1 MFRRGTRTLALSCLW
16 VFSAMAQTLPKGYAA
31 PLPDQENAVIAE
43 NRKGAKPRTV
53 APGKGLSLEEKRK
66 VRVFEEARKSV
77 VYLDASTRIQAP
89 TGDILQIPAGTG
101 TGFVWDDL
109 GHIVTNH
116 HIVVI
121 QDKQGRPLGDA
132 ETINVTLFNGR
143 AYKARMIGRSLEYDL
158 AVLQVFAPL
167 KDLKILP
174 LGTSKDLKIG
184 QSVVAIGNPFGY
196 LDQTM
201 TSGIVS
207 GLNRWLVTQFGSMVK
222 GVVQTD
228 AAINPGNSGGPL
240 LDSSGRLIGMNTAIP
255 NVTGAS
261 VGIGF
266 AIPVD
271 ALNRVVPLLIA
282 RGNLQRPPL
291 GFTSLSRLQAF
302 QLYGIERGIVV
313 ETVER
318 DSAAERAGLKGLKPQ
333 EDNKVPLMGDVILGF
348 QGEPLDADVQ
358 LADRLD
364 LLPPKTPLVFDVL
377 REGKEIKITMRPWEE
392 APKTDNL
399 SI

>member
-1 MFRRGTRTLALSCLW
+1 MDSRGRSRVILAGIFTAFVAQGAPQAKPLSTL
-16 VFSAMAQTLPKGYAA
+16 G
-31 PLPDQENAVIAE
+31 QEDAVIAE
-43 NRKGAKPRTV
+43 NRKGAKPRPIS
-53 APGKGLSLEEKRK
+53 PGKGLSAEERRK
-66 VRVFEEARKSV
+66 VRVFEEARQSV
-77 VYLDASTRIQAP
+77 VYLDASTQVKAP
-89 TGDILQIPAGTG
+89 TGDLFKIPAGTG

-121 QDKQGRPLGDA
+121 QGKEGQPLGDA
-132 ETINVTLFNGR
+132 ETINVTLCNGK
-143 AYKARMIGRSLEYDL
+143 AYKARMIGLSLEYDL

-207 GLNRWLVTQFGSMVK
+207 GVNRWLVTQFGTVVK

-271 ALNRVVPLLIA
+271 TLNRMVPLLIA
-282 RGNLQRPPL
+282 QGNMERPDL
-291 GFTSLSRLQAF
+291 GFTSLSRLSAY
-302 QLYGIERGIVV
+302 QLFGVERGIIVDGV
-313 ETVER
+313 FAG
-318 DSAAERAGLKGLKPQ
+318 SAAERAGLKGLTPQ
-333 EDNKVPLMGDVILGF
+333 EKGKPPLLGDVIVGF
-348 QGEPLDADVQ
+348 QGKPLETDIQ
-358 LADRLD
+358 LFDQLY

-377 REGKEIKITMRPWEE
+377 REGKAIKITLRPWEE
-392 APKTDNL
+392 GAKTENI